1 MKAIIREVYNAATD
15 LIVVLACCLLGGVY
29 VGLFLGA
36 TAAFGFIVFN
46 ILMEVLL

>member
-1 MKAIIREVYNAATD
+1 MKSILHEIYNAATD
-15 LIVVLACCLLGGVY
+15 LIVALASCLLGGVY
-29 VGLFLGA
+29 VGVFLGA

>member
-1 MKAIIREVYNAATD
+1 MKSILREIYNAATD

-29 VGLFLGA
+29 VGVFLGTTFA
-36 TAAFGFIVFN
+36 VGFIVFN

>member
-1 MKAIIREVYNAATD
+1 MKAAID
-15 LIVVLACCLLGGVY
+15 LILVLACFLLGGVY
-29 VGLFLGA
+29 IGVFLGA